1 MKLRLL
7 VVGAVCVCVA
17 LLIYLRST
25 LTYDHDVKRFE
36 ATVRTGLDPGA
47 LQSWA
52 TNLLTRYTASNT
64 VSSELVSYQVKDLPT
79 NVRNVS
85 KLYPSAFLFAS
96 PSLDK
101 AYIRIA
107 WGSGFRGHWG
117 LHIGAT
123 NFVDP
128 DPESK
133 SWKPGIYFW
142 REHQGK

>member
-7 VVGAVCVCVA
+7 VVGAVCVCMA

-85 KLYPSAFLFAS
+85 KLYPSAFLFAMCKGVN
-96 PSLDK
+96 P
-101 AYIRIA
+101 
-107 WGSGFRGHWG
+107 
-117 LHIGAT
+117 
-123 NFVDP
+123 
-128 DPESK
+128 
-133 SWKPGIYFW
+133 
-142 REHQGK
+142 